1 MKTLKFGLKALS
13 LVLVPVLLS
22 SSLYADDLVS
32 RKVAEFQGDVE
43 NIRKELETAKTQ
55 MKRLDY
61 GKIEGILAEICAKLD
76 SSLQPEKTE
85 HEATVI
91 LAEVN
96 GLLRDIR
103 PMMEESLPVETR
115 GIWVDN
121 VTMRQL
127 RSRKDVE
134 EFFADMASI
143 NVNFVIVDAFNE
155 GAATYPSKVAPEHP
169 ESQMYGGDKLRD
181 IVEIAHS
188 KNIEVH
194 ALITTF
200 GIGRA
205 GIAHFLDEKMSW
217 LDKHKDGKYDGTG
230 GTYWLS
236 PALPEVREYL
246 LSILKELVGEYNV
259 DGVQLDYVRYDF
271 DFGYHEYSRELFQKL
286 FGIDPLDIKFE
297 GDQNNF
303 ILFKT
308 QFVTSFVERAFFEL
322 KAIKPDVLLSAAALS
337 PYTWYKLTLGQ
348 DWAGWA
354 YNRNISFVCPMSY
367 TADLVNYQNLALS
380 ELRTL
385 KGTSYAFT
393 GLGAHLYDENALRA
407 QIAAGRATPI
417 GGQVIFST
425 YNLTASDKAMLK
437 AGVWMDPAFPTFRD
451 PRKAAYMMLTD
462 LTNRIKEFEPHLGAE
477 QALLSGY
484 LAHLGELQEA
494 VSQLEIR
501 DWDTRNPREGSEKEV
516 TQLEPILAYIKEMES
531 SVRED
536 VNQGRI
542 ASPSGERILLDLS
555 KITNL
560 LEPLLYT
567 ATPFTYVQTTLP

>member
-22 SSLYADDLVS
+22 SSLYADDFVS

-143 NVNFVIVDAFNE
+143 NVNLVIVDAFNE

-217 LDKHKDGKYDGTG
+217 LDKH
-230 GTYWLS
+230 
-236 PALPEVREYL
+236 
-246 LSILKELVGEYNV
+246 
-259 DGVQLDYVRYDF
+259 
-271 DFGYHEYSRELFQKL
+271 
-286 FGIDPLDIKFE
+286 
-297 GDQNNF
+297 
-303 ILFKT
+303 
-308 QFVTSFVERAFFEL
+308 
-322 KAIKPDVLLSAAALS
+322 
-337 PYTWYKLTLGQ
+337 
-348 DWAGWA
+348 
-354 YNRNISFVCPMSY
+354 
-367 TADLVNYQNLALS
+367 
-380 ELRTL
+380 
-385 KGTSYAFT
+385 
-393 GLGAHLYDENALRA
+393 
-407 QIAAGRATPI
+407 
-417 GGQVIFST
+417 
-425 YNLTASDKAMLK
+425 
-437 AGVWMDPAFPTFRD
+437 
-451 PRKAAYMMLTD
+451 
-462 LTNRIKEFEPHLGAE
+462 
-477 QALLSGY
+477 
-484 LAHLGELQEA
+484 
-494 VSQLEIR
+494 
-501 DWDTRNPREGSEKEV
+501 
-516 TQLEPILAYIKEMES
+516 
-531 SVRED
+531 
-536 VNQGRI
+536 
-542 ASPSGERILLDLS
+542 
-555 KITNL
+555 
-560 LEPLLYT
+560 
-567 ATPFTYVQTTLP
+567 